1 MTTSDYIN
9 LALFVAVIV
18 FASIDLS
25 HYLKTRRLLVR
36 AIQLIAELVLINNDR
51 VTGDSQ
57 DPREF
62 QDAASLSSRA
72 THLLHDAR

>member
-25 HYLKTRRLLVR
+25 HYLKTRRLLAR
-36 AIQLIAELVLINNDR
+36 AIQLIAELVLINSGRAIN
-51 VTGDSQ
+51 DSQ
-57 DPREF
+57 DAREF
-62 QDAASLSSRA
+62 RAAADLSSRA
-72 THLLHDAR
+72 TQLLHDAR